1 MPGDLHGGVRV
12 VEQAVEPEGGG
23 RVPCFGG
30 SMRAVPSH
38 DS

>member
-12 VEQAVEPEGGG
+12 VEQAVEPEGG